1 MIELRPNMAVAD
13 ASQYLQMLSKSMD
26 DDLMPLFGAAGGAP
40 FALVREVMCYVDH
53 LGALLVGRCTG
64 GGTSTGGRQ
73 FLSGYMAE
81 VDPSYRSNGGMLYEM
96 YRHGTVHNFAPVKLK
111 RNGITYSWWVHNRG
125 RNDILDGPLGLTAV
139 EHLEL
144 VHPEGSSKAWL
155 PVSTR
160 CLFDD
165 VKRALRFYETDLAGK
180 PELLVNWNS
189 HAQFIASP
197 KPWNPEMNPARL
209 VE

>member
-96 YRHGTVHNFAPVKLK
+96 YRHGTVHNFAP
-111 RNGITYSWWVHNRG
+111 
-125 RNDILDGPLGLTAV
+125 PLGLTAV